1 MASTAFVRENI
12 SAHIPNLRA
21 FAMSLCGVAD
31 QADDLV
37 QETLV
42 KAWRHRDRFQEG
54 TNLRAWLFTILRN
67 TYISDRRQVRRS
79 LEVYEEADV
88 ATTAPQEG
96 HVALKEI
103 RAALDL
109 LPSEQREAIIL
120 VGAAGMSYEEAADIC
135 QCAVG
140 TVKSR
145 VNRARGRLMQL
156 LEGSPTPVEPSSRRL
171 LAA

>member
-1 MASTAFVRENI
+1 MAPSAFMRENI

-67 TYISDRRQVRRS
+67 TYISERRQVRRF
-79 LEVYEEADV
+79 LEVHEAADV
-88 ATTAPQEG
+88 ATAAPQEG
-96 HVALKEI
+96 HVALKEV

-145 VNRARGRLMQL
+145 VNRARARLIDL
-156 LEGSPTPVEPSSRRL
+156 LNGTSRSVDGSLPL

>member
-1 MASTAFVRENI
+1 
-12 SAHIPNLRA
+12 
-21 FAMSLCGVAD
+21 
-31 QADDLV
+31 
-37 QETLV
+37 
-42 KAWRHRDRFQEG
+42 
-54 TNLRAWLFTILRN
+54 
-67 TYISDRRQVRRS
+67 